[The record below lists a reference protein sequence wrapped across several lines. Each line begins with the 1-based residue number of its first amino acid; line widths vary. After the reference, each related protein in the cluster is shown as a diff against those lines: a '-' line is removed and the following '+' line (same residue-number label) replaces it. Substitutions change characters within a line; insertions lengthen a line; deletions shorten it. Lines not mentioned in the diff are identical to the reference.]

1 MDNLDDDIKDLETI
15 IDGIN
20 DIISCL
26 DNNKYIGELEDT
38 MAKYEERLENKK
50 EHREERQERVI
61 KEVNQEIRERNHEYW
76 ASQF

>member
-1 MDNLDDDIKDLETI
+1 MDKLEKDILDLEVI
-15 IDGIN
+15 IDGLN
-20 DIISCL
+20 DVISCI
-26 DNNKYIGELEDT
+26 DNSKYISELEDI

-50 EHREERQERVI
+50 EHREERQEKLL